1 MIITIKGE
9 GAEDF
14 AEALA
19 HHFHVIQVPIKE
31 IIVGGEAVV
40 ECEERIGGPGSCSEF
55 EAGLAANAEASM
67 QWSIAQAAQEL
78 QCAEALAENYRL
90 RVALAGLIGQI
101 DLFCAANG
109 EADFETGA
117 AKRLLRRKTKC

>member
-1 MIITIKGE
+1 MLNQEVGRKIADRLSE
-9 GAEDF
+9 GAGLSQMTPKLMR
-14 AEALA
+14 EAD
-19 HHFHVIQVPIKE
+19 
-31 IIVGGEAVV
+31 V
-40 ECEERIGGPGSCSEF
+40 EREERIGGPGSCSEF
-55 EAGLAANAEASM
+55 EAGLAANAEACL
-67 QWSIAQAAQEL
+67 QWSIAQAAQKL

>member
-1 MIITIKGE
+1 MLDQETGRKIAAHLAE
-9 GAEDF
+9 GTELF
-14 AEALA
+14 QMTPKLMR
-19 HHFHVIQVPIKE
+19 
-31 IIVGGEAVV
+31 EAVV

-117 AKRLLRRKTKC
+117 AERLLRRKTKC